1 MRARYLV
8 ARVCAALAI
17 ASTGGAC
24 STPAPDPDAT
34 SEGAILLAPG
44 RSWIDL
50 LACEKRRNDCLD
62 VYRVPVEGRGRL
74 LVTVDASREAIQART
89 TTVELYDAKAQRLE
103 TSTLDVGD
111 KRLSTDVKEGSYFV
125 VVSSPPGEM
134 MVPYRLQV
142 TFAAAQETPQPP
154 VSTPRPPPPR
164 PNPPQ
169 VRPQPPQPPPIRERY
184 QAVSGAI
191 LELGGTAGNDQI
203 VLIELGEGQGIRPGM
218 RGRLVESGKVLGELV
233 IEEVFREGSRARIRG
248 ELRAPVTP
256 RTRVEVDVPVEV
268 PGVP

>member
-1 MRARYLV
+1 MRARYL
-8 ARVCAALAI
+8 RICALIAL
-17 ASTGGAC
+17 ASTGAAC

-34 SEGAILLAPG
+34 SDGAILLAPG

-50 LACEKRRNDCLD
+50 LACEKRTNDCLD
-62 VYRVPVEGRGRL
+62 LYRVPVEARGRL
-74 LVTVDASREAIQART
+74 SVSVETSREAVQART
-89 TTVELYDAKAQRLE
+89 VTIELLDAKGQRLDA
-103 TSTLDVGD
+103 STLDASE
-111 KRLSTDVKEGSYFV
+111 KRLASDVRDGSYFV
-125 VVSSPPGEM
+125 AVSSPPGEM
-134 MVPYRLQV
+134 RVPYRLQV
-142 TFAAAQETPQPP
+142 TFAAAQVAAPPPP
-154 VSTPRPPPPR
+154 VSPPKPPPARPPQARPPTT
-164 PNPPQ
+164 
-169 VRPQPPQPPPIRERY
+169 PPPVKERY

-203 VLIELGEGQGIRPGM
+203 VLIELGEAQGLRPGM

-268 PGVP
+268 PGSP